1 MYLKKLL
8 SIGVIFIASL
18 VFSSCEKV
26 IEFDLADSKSIIV
39 IEATMT
45 NNREPFTVLVSK
57 TSPYFGTTSSELV
70 SGAKVSIR
78 AENGKVKYFKETS
91 PGVYKLEKTLALANY
106 WYIVD
111 VEYDGITYSAR
122 SFLNELVPIA
132 DFTLSYFDGFGIFD
146 SGYKVNCFI
155 RDPAG
160 VENYYRMKIY
170 VNGKLVTDE
179 GEINLYSD
187 KLFDGKLIGLVQHS
201 AVFKATDT
209 IIVELQ
215 AIDKATYDYFSTLES
230 ISGIEMI
237 QSASP
242 SNPISNF
249 SNGALGYFS
258 AYSSDR
264 KPIVVADF
272 INK

>member
-1 MYLKKLL
+1 MNKLRYIL
-8 SIGVIFIASL
+8 IIFIASIA
-18 VFSSCEKV
+18 FPSCEKV
-26 IEFDLADSKSIIV
+26 IEIDLADSKSNIV
-39 IEATMT
+39 IEAAIT

-57 TSPYFGTTSSELV
+57 TSPYFGASSSIQV
-70 SGAKVSIR
+70 SGAVVSVR
-78 AENGKVKYFKETS
+78 SENGKPKYFKESS

-111 VEYDGITYSAR
+111 VQYEGVTYSAR
-122 SFLNELVPIA
+122 SYLNEMVPIA
-132 DFTLSYFDGFGIFD
+132 DVSLTYFDGFGIFD

-155 RDPAG
+155 RDPGG

-170 VNGKLVTDE
+170 VNGKSATDD

-187 KLFDGKLIGLVQHS
+187 KLFDGKSIGLVQHS
-201 AVFKATDT
+201 AVFKETDA
-209 IIVELQ
+209 IIVEMQ

-242 SNPISNF
+242 ANPISNF
-249 SNGALGYFS
+249 NNGALGYFS
-258 AYSSDR
+258 AYSADR
-264 KPIVVADF
+264 KPIVVKDY
-272 INK
+272 IST

>member
-1 MYLKKLL
+1 LNKFL
-8 SIGVIFIASL
+8 SICIILIASV

-26 IEFDLADSKSIIV
+26 IEIDLADSKSIIV
-39 IEATMT
+39 IEATIT

-57 TSPYFGTTSSELV
+57 TSPYFGTTSSVLV
-70 SGAKVSIR
+70 SGAKVSVR
-78 AENGKVKYFKETS
+78 VENGKPKYFKESS
-91 PGVYKLEKTLALANY
+91 PGVYKLEKTLALANN

-111 VEYDGITYSAR
+111 VEYEGVTYSAR
-122 SFLNELVPIA
+122 SYLNETVPIA
-132 DFTLSYFDGFGIFD
+132 DISLTYFDGFGFFD

-155 RDPAG
+155 RDPAAI
-160 VENYYRMKIY
+160 ENYYRMKIY

-187 KLFDGKLIGLVQHS
+187 KLFDGKFIGLVQQS
-201 AVFKATDT
+201 AVFKETDV
-209 IIVELQ
+209 IIVEMQ

-230 ISGIEMI
+230 ISGIEII

-242 SNPISNF
+242 ANPISNF
-249 SNGALGYFS
+249 NNGALGYFS

-264 KPIVVADF
+264 KSIIVKDY

>member
-1 MYLKKLL
+1 LNKLRYTL
-8 SIGVIFIASL
+8 IIFIASL
-18 VFSSCEKV
+18 AFPSCEKV
-26 IEFDLADSKSIIV
+26 IEIDLADSKSTIV
-39 IEATMT
+39 IEAAIT

-57 TSPYFGTTSSELV
+57 TSPYFGASSSIQV
-70 SGAKVSIR
+70 SGAIVSVR
-78 AENGKVKYFKETS
+78 SENGKPKYFKESS

-111 VEYDGITYSAR
+111 VQYEGVTYSAR
-122 SFLNELVPIA
+122 SYLNEMVPIA
-132 DFTLSYFDGFGIFD
+132 DVSLTYFDGFGIFD

-155 RDPAG
+155 RDPGG

-170 VNGKLVTDE
+170 VNGKSATDD

-201 AVFKATDT
+201 AVFKETDAV
-209 IIVELQ
+209 IVEMQ

-242 SNPISNF
+242 ANPISNF
-249 SNGALGYFS
+249 NNGALGYFS
-258 AYSSDR
+258 AYSADR
-264 KPIVVADF
+264 KPIVVKDY
-272 INK
+272 ISK